1 MSRSPVL
8 GSERDTVAPA
18 APSRGGFLSGLRGRM
33 VSTLSSYR
41 LRILAWFVL
50 LLALGTGATV
60 AVVGE
65 VLLQGTDE
73 RIRQD
78 LTQEAAEF
86 EQLAGGNDP
95 ATGEPFGDD
104 VRRIFDVFLARN
116 VPARNEVILTFL
128 DGEFYARS
136 APIPRYELGRDTSF
150 VEAVARAAQLPDA
163 TTGRIPIPAPV
174 GEVDYLAVPVRVDG
188 ETRGVFAIAA
198 FRDLER
204 AEQDDILRA
213 VTTVGVVLLVIG
225 TILAWRL
232 ADRVLAPVRRTA
244 AIARSISET
253 DLGRRVAVNGHDE
266 VAELAQTFNEMLDR
280 VSAAFDAQRRFMDD
294 AGHELRT
301 PLTIV
306 QGHLE
311 LLDEG
316 TPEERDRARELLLDE
331 LDRMGRLVNDL
342 VLLAAATR
350 PDFVRRSE
358 IDVGELAESVY
369 AKARVLGERDWRLA
383 VAGTGTLSGDRQ
395 RLTQAL
401 LQLVDNAVRH
411 TARGEVIEI
420 GVDVDGGSAWI
431 WVRDSGRG
439 IPDGEHE
446 AIFRRFYRAGGDGR
460 SSGTGLGLSIVQAIA
475 EAHGGH
481 AAVESRPGLGATF
494 TLVIPRTRAATSV
507 GPAR

>member
-1 MSRSPVL
+1 MSTSPVL
-8 GSERDTVAPA
+8 GSERDTVAPV
-18 APSRGGFLSGLRGRM
+18 APPRGGFLSGLRGRI

-50 LLALGTGATV
+50 LLALGTAATV

-78 LTQEAAEF
+78 LTQESAEF

-104 VRRIFDVFLARN
+104 VRRIFDVFLDRN

-136 APIPRYELGRDTSF
+136 APIPRYELGRDASF

-163 TTGRIPIPAPV
+163 TTGRIPSPV
-174 GEVDYLAVPVRVDG
+174 GEVDYLAVPVRVEG
-188 ETRGVFAIAA
+188 ETRGVFTIAA

-213 VTTVGVVLLVIG
+213 VATVGVVLLVIG

-244 AIARSISET
+244 ATARSISET
-253 DLGRRVAVNGHDE
+253 DLSRRVAVNGRDE

-316 TPEERDRARELLLDE
+316 TPEERERARELLLDE
-331 LDRMGRLVNDL
+331 LDRMARLVNDL

-358 IDVGELAESVY
+358 IDAAELAESVY
-369 AKARVLGERDWRLA
+369 EKARVLGERDWRLA
-383 VAGTGTLSGDRQ
+383 VAGTGTLSADRQ

-411 TARGEVIEI
+411 TARGDVIEI
-420 GVDVDGGSAWI
+420 GVDVDARSARI
-431 WVRDSGRG
+431 WVRDTGRG
-439 IPDGEHE
+439 IPDGEQE
-446 AIFRRFYRAGGDGR
+446 AIFRRFYRASGDGR
-460 SSGTGLGLSIVQAIA
+460 SSGAGLGLSIVQAIA

-481 AAVESRPGLGATF
+481 ASVDSRTGHGATF
-494 TLVIPRTRAATSV
+494 TLVITRTPRTATAVGAA
-507 GPAR
+507 R